1 MIIRG
6 ARGGI
11 PNRGDGV
18 KLRSKSSTGRRIQHV
33 VQIKSLLETTHLR
46 KKCKITL

>member
-1 MIIRG
+1 MITRG

-18 KLRSKSSTGRRIQHV
+18 KLRSKSSTGRRMQHV
-33 VQIKSLLETTHLR
+33 VQIRSLLERTHLR
-46 KKCKITL
+46 KKGK